1 MSPASKPGERL
12 QFRIRGMHCAGCA
25 ASVERA
31 LRRVPGVTE
40 AAVNLATGQATV
52 TLTNDAPDDPGPC
65 LDAVRRAGYDAEPIA
80 AGVVASGEHERRD
93 DPARERRRLT
103 LAVVLGL
110 PLLGRHLAEAGP
122 PGLVPVPV
130 AAVLS
135 LFAGWPAQ
143 ATLTVAI
150 LIVAGG
156 PMLLGAG
163 RALVRRTANMDLLVS
178 LGAVTALVA
187 SVFGVALH
195 IHELMLFHAAA
206 PIVLFVAVGKHLEAR
221 ARGRA
226 SAALRALLAR
236 LPQTAQRV
244 AGDAVETVA
253 LDDIRPGDVVR
264 VPAHAAVPVDGDVLA
279 GHGAVDE
286 SLLTGESLPR
296 ACGPGDR
303 VLGGTRV
310 LDGLLGVRAT
320 ASGAESAAA
329 RIARL
334 VADAQAAKPPWQ
346 RFADRVASVFVPAVV
361 VLAVLTLL
369 GWKLAGADTAAAL
382 TRMIAVLV
390 VACPCALGLAIPTAV
405 LVGTSRA
412 AERGILVRD
421 PAALEAAGRVRTVL
435 LDKTGTL
442 TLGRPSLQ
450 AVVPLGG
457 RREED
462 VLRLVAAVE
471 QHSEHPLARALVAA
485 ARERGLTWP
494 AARELRS
501 RPGAGVRADVAGA
514 DVVVGTAA
522 WLAEQ
527 GVATSAH
534 PAAAEEWAATGAT
547 VVWAGLDGQAAAL
560 FVLSDTLHPEAAAA
574 VAALRALGVATHI
587 LSGDR
592 AAAVRHVAQQ
602 LGVASFEAEL
612 SPADK
617 LARVQALAGRDG
629 GVAMVGD
636 GVNDAPALAA
646 ADVGIAIGT
655 GADVARETADI
666 CLVGHSP
673 LRIADA
679 IRLSRRSSRVM
690 KQNLFWALAYNVVML
705 PLAMLAPLPPTLAT
719 VAMMLSS
726 LTVVGNALRLRRAA

>member
-1 MSPASKPGERL
+1 
-12 QFRIRGMHCAGCA
+12 MHCAGCA
-25 ASVERA
+25 ASVEQA
-31 LRRVPGVTE
+31 LRRVPSVR
-40 AAVNLATGQATV
+40 AVAVNLATAEATIV
-52 TLTNDAPDDPGPC
+52 LAADAPRGAALC
-65 LDAVRRAGYDAEPIA
+65 LEAVRQAGYEAEPIA
-80 AGVVASGEHERRD
+80 AGAMPADPGEQRVAEAG
-93 DPARERRRLT
+93 ARRRLA
-103 LAVVLGL
+103 LAVTLGM
-110 PLLGRHLAEAGP
+110 PLLGVHLAEAGP
-122 PGLVPVPV
+122 LGLVPVPV

-135 LFAGWPAQ
+135 LVAGWPVQMAL
-143 ATLTVAI
+143 ALAVVI
-150 LIVAGG
+150 LAGG

-163 RALVRRTANMDLLVS
+163 RSLLRRTANMDLLVS
-178 LGAVTALVA
+178 LGALTALVA
-187 SVFGVALH
+187 SLFGVVLH
-195 IHELMLFHAAA
+195 IHELKLFHAAA
-206 PIVLFVAVGKHLEAR
+206 LIVLFVAVGKHLEGR

-226 SAALRALLAR
+226 AAALRGLAAR

-244 AGDAVETVA
+244 TAERVEPVA
-253 LDDIRPGDVVR
+253 LDEIRPGDVLR
-264 VPAHAAVPVDGDVLA
+264 VPAHAPVPVDGEVVA

-303 VLGGTRV
+303 VLGGTRL
-310 LDGLLGVRAT
+310 LDGMLDVRAT
-320 ASGAESAAA
+320 ATGADSAAA

-334 VADAQAAKPPWQ
+334 VADAQAVKPPWQ
-346 RFADRVASVFVPAVV
+346 RLADRLASVFVPL
-361 VLAVLTLL
+361 VLALALLTLI

-405 LVGTSRA
+405 LVGTARA

-450 AVVPLGG
+450 AVVSLPGG
-457 RREED
+457 CAGED
-462 VLRLVAAVE
+462 TLLQLVAAVE

-485 ARERGLTWP
+485 ARQRGLTWP
-494 AARELRS
+494 AAVRLWS
-501 RPGAGVRADVAGA
+501 RPGAGLCGEVAGRA
-514 DVVVGTAA
+514 VVVGTAA

-527 GVATSAH
+527 GIATAAGAR
-534 PAAAEEWAATGAT
+534 PADEAAATGAT
-547 VVWAGLDGQAAAL
+547 VVWVGLDGRVAAL
-560 FVLSDTLHPEAAAA
+560 LVLSDTLHPAAAAA

-592 AAAVRHVAQQ
+592 EPAVRHVARQ
-602 LGVASFEAEL
+602 LGIASYEAEL
-612 SPADK
+612 SPAEK
-617 LARVQALAGRDG
+617 LARVQARAGRDG

-666 CLVGHSP
+666 CLVGHAP
-673 LRIADA
+673 DRIADA

-705 PLAMLAPLPPTLAT
+705 PLAALAPLPPSLAT
-719 VAMMLSS
+719 AAMMLSS
-726 LTVVGNALRLRRAA
+726 LTVVGNALRLRCAV

>member
-1 MSPASKPGERL
+1 MPPASEPGGRL
-12 QFRIRGMHCAGCA
+12 RFRIRGMHCAGCA
-25 ASVERA
+25 ASVEQA
-31 LRRVPGVTE
+31 LRRVPGVTG
-40 AAVNLATGQATV
+40 AAVNLATEEATV
-52 TLTNDAPDDPGPC
+52 TLADDTPRSPGPC
-65 LDAVRRAGYDAEPIA
+65 LEAVRRAGYDAEPIA
-80 AGVVASGEHERRD
+80 AHAAAPD
-93 DPARERRRLT
+93 DSDRQADLARERRRLT
-103 LAVVLGL
+103 LAVMLGL
-110 PLLGRHLAEAGP
+110 PLLGLHLAEAGP
-122 PGLVPVPV
+122 LGLVPVPV
-130 AAVLS
+130 AMVLS
-135 LFAGWPAQ
+135 LFAGWAAQ

-150 LIVAGG
+150 LLVAGG

-163 RALVRRTANMDLLVS
+163 RALVRRAANMDLLVS
-178 LGAVTALVA
+178 LGAMTALLA
-187 SVFGVALH
+187 SFFGVALH
-195 IHELMLFHAAA
+195 IHELKLFHAAA
-206 PIVLFVAVGKHLEAR
+206 LIVLFVTVGKHLEAR

-244 AGDAVETVA
+244 TGDAVETVA
-253 LDDIRPGDVVR
+253 LADIRPGDILR
-264 VPAHAAVPVDGDVLA
+264 VPAHSPLPVDGEVVA

-310 LDGLLGVRAT
+310 LDGLLDVRAT
-320 ASGAESAAA
+320 ATGADSAAA

-346 RFADRVASVFVPAVV
+346 RFADRVAAVFVPAVI
-361 VLAVLTLL
+361 VLALLTLI

-405 LVGTSRA
+405 LVATSRA

-442 TLGRPSLQ
+442 SLGQPSLL
-450 AVVPLGG
+450 AAVPLDG

-462 VLRLVAAVE
+462 LLRLAAAVE
-471 QHSEHPLARALVAA
+471 QHSEHPLARALVSA
-485 ARERGLTWP
+485 ARQRGLTWP
-494 AARELRS
+494 AASALRS
-501 RPGAGVRADVAGA
+501 RPGAGVRAEVAGT
-514 DVVVGTAA
+514 DVVIGTAA
-522 WLAEQ
+522 WLEEQ
-527 GVATSAH
+527 GIAT
-534 PAAAEEWAATGAT
+534 AAAARPADEWAAKGAT
-547 VVWAGLDGQAAAL
+547 VVWAGLDGRAAAL
-560 FVLSDTLHPEAAAA
+560 FVLTDTLHPEAAGA

-602 LGVASFEAEL
+602 LGIASYEAEL

-617 LARVQALAGRDG
+617 LARVQTRAGRDG

-646 ADVGIAIGT
+646 AD
-655 GADVARETADI
+655 RK
-666 CLVGHSP
+666 S
-673 LRIADA
+673 
-679 IRLSRRSSRVM
+679 
-690 KQNLFWALAYNVVML
+690 VV
-705 PLAMLAPLPPTLAT
+705 
-719 VAMMLSS
+719 
-726 LTVVGNALRLRRAA
+726 